1 LLSFTLHLQRIADDL
16 ADGSGSET
24 DDIIDEIA
32 KRPRA
37 PTTPLLLTFSPAEPA
52 VKDSQPQQPQHA
64 PRPRMLKWADED
76 GTGTN
81 VAEDVPT
88 LDMFGGDGATA
99 NPSRSGGDE
108 RSAAPKAVPF
118 HMRQAAER
126 AAFAA
131 VQEQARAKRARLET
145 VHNIHSRKE
154 MQAVEAAAY
163 AEEQRQNQAKAD
175 AEANAA
181 LAAEAAGPKK
191 WGLKRSR
198 EGEADALSYGGATI
212 PIGNPGPVA
221 RR

>member
-1 LLSFTLHLQRIADDL
+1 MA
-16 ADGSGSET
+16 GS
-24 DDIIDEIA
+24 
-32 KRPRA
+32 
-37 PTTPLLLTFSPAEPA
+37 
-52 VKDSQPQQPQHA
+52 QQQQQQPPPPPPPPHA
-64 PRPRMLKWADED
+64 SRRRLLKWADED
-76 GTGTN
+76 GAGTN
-81 VAEDVPT
+81 VAEEVPT
-88 LDMFGGDGATA
+88 LDMFGAGDVTA
-99 NPSRSGGDE
+99 NASRSELDG

-145 VHNIHSRKE
+145 VRTIHSRQE
-154 MQAVEAAAY
+154 MQAAEAAAY

-198 EGEADALSYGGATI
+198 EGEEDALSYGGATI
-212 PIGNPGPVA
+212 PIGNPGPLN